1 MNKDKKQFIVLIAV
15 IVLLASAF
23 GVYAFLHKGE
33 KTCKNEETDAIKFKR
48 EYEEF
53 NGKKYENSD
62 ISYFEV
68 KLTNNNLFKY
78 IKAKDA
84 VKFLKEGT
92 GVIYFGFPQCPW
104 CRTLVPYLEDT
115 GKTLGVKQIYY
126 LNIHDIRDDY
136 AVEDKKV
143 VQSQKGTDEYYEIL
157 KVLDKYL
164 KEYKVKDDNKKEYS
178 TGVKRLY
185 APTTVVVKDGK
196 IVDFLQGT
204 VDTQEKHVPLTDEE
218 KSALKKKLSS
228 MFIKV
233 SDTACT
239 DTAC

>member
-1 MNKDKKQFIVLIAV
+1 MSKDRKQLILLITV
-15 IVLLASAF
+15 IVLLSSAF
-23 GVYAFLHKGE
+23 GVYAFLHKDG
-33 KTCKNEETDAIKFKR
+33 KTCKTEETDAIKFKR

-53 NGKKYENSD
+53 NGKKYESNNED
-62 ISYFEV
+62 YFEV
-68 KLTNNNLFKY
+68 KLSTNNLFKY

-104 CRTLVPYLEDT
+104 CRTIVPYLEDT

-126 LNIHDIRDDY
+126 LNIHELRDDY
-136 AVEDKKV
+136 EVDGKKV
-143 VQSQKGTDEYYEIL
+143 VQTKKGTDEYYEIL
-157 KVLDKYL
+157 QVLDKYL
-164 KEYKVKDDNKKEYS
+164 KDYKVKDENNKEYS

-204 VDTQEKHVPLTDEE
+204 VETQEKNVPLTDEE
-218 KSALKKKLSS
+218 KSSLKKKLSS

-233 SDTACT
+233 SDTVCT
-239 DTAC
+239 DTLC